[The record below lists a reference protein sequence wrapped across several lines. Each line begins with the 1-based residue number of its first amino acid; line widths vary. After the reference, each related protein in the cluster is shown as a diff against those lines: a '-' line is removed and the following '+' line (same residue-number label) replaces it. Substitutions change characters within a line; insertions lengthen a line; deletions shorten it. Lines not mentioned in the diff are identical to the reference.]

1 MAGVK
6 KQNKRRSF
14 RMKYLKV
21 LAGVVAV
28 FFVVSWAGSSKAAE
42 IVIGFSGPLSGPAAE
57 YGQDIVSGIDM
68 AVKEINGSGGIKVG
82 GQTYTFKL
90 EKLDDRIDP
99 TQAVNNARRFKT
111 NKAIAVFNGVYNTI
125 APLMKINEEKGN
137 EFIMMAYTSTPKVET
152 LGNKLLAVTTTSFT
166 PYVQVFA
173 DWAFQKGWKKC
184 AMVVTLGA
192 YGDEWRNA
200 FKEYWVKNGGTIT
213 ADKPANYYTETDFS
227 SPIAAALATSPDVM
241 LIGGPSATTALVI
254 EQARGMGF
262 KGGFI
267 LIDQAKQDYIAKL
280 LRGTKTMG
288 NLIGTGG
295 VVSVPMAGAT
305 IFEKKYTEQYKKM
318 VTWECALNYTGVH
331 ALARAIVAAGTVD
344 DVYKIRAAFPK
355 ALSVPMLGDKFPNA
369 VFGIN
374 DTGRMLIMA
383 SVQTITN
390 GKSDP
395 SVLYN
400 WWSGNQ
406 KDADAVKK
414 LSDLSTKNPV
424 IWLKN

>member
-1 MAGVK
+1 
-6 KQNKRRSF
+6 
-14 RMKYLKV
+14 
-21 LAGVVAV
+21 
-28 FFVVSWAGSSKAAE
+28 
-42 IVIGFSGPLSGPAAE
+42 
-57 YGQDIVSGIDM
+57 
-68 AVKEINGSGGIKVG
+68 
-82 GQTYTFKL
+82 
-90 EKLDDRIDP
+90 
-99 TQAVNNARRFKT
+99 
-111 NKAIAVFNGVYNTI
+111 
-125 APLMKINEEKGN
+125 
-137 EFIMMAYTSTPKVET
+137 
-152 LGNKLLAVTTTSFT
+152 
-166 PYVQVFA
+166 
-173 DWAFQKGWKKC
+173 
-184 AMVVTLGA
+184 
-192 YGDEWRNA
+192 
-200 FKEYWVKNGGTIT
+200 
-213 ADKPANYYTETDFS
+213 
-227 SPIAAALATSPDVM
+227 
-241 LIGGPSATTALVI
+241 
-254 EQARGMGF
+254 
-262 KGGFI
+262 
-267 LIDQAKQDYIAKL
+267 
-280 LRGTKTMG
+280 
-288 NLIGTGG
+288 
-295 VVSVPMAGAT
+295 
-305 IFEKKYTEQYKKM
+305 M